1 MKLIAA
7 MSGGVDSAVA
17 AARAVESGN
26 EVIVFISRYLRIRR
40 SIDLALEV
48 VAPLRIHMTQG
59 GLRIESEFRFISGI
73 CLTNFT
79 KMS

>member
-17 AARAVESGN
+17 AARALNRVMKLL
-26 EVIVFISRYLRIRR
+26 VFISRYLRIRR